1 MGSLY
6 IRGLSFMK
14 GLKYFKEVRS
24 MAGQVINVDQEDFAA
39 EVLTAP
45 IPVVVD
51 FWAAWCGPCR
61 MMAPVLE
68 QVAKEYDG
76 RIKFVKLNVDEN
88 QELATQYGIMSI
100 PTLVIFK
107 DGEEIGRLIG
117 YMPKEKLKQ
126 SLDSLL

>member
-1 MGSLY
+1 
-6 IRGLSFMK
+6 
-14 GLKYFKEVRS
+14 
-24 MAGQVINVDQEDFAA
+24 MAGQVINVGQEDFEA

-45 IPVVVD
+45 VPVVVD

-68 QVAKEYDG
+68 QVAQEYDG

-88 QELATQYGIMSI
+88 QELAARYGIMSI

-107 DGEEIGRLIG
+107 NGEEVGRLVG

-126 SLDSLL
+126 NLDSIIQ

>member
-1 MGSLY
+1 
-6 IRGLSFMK
+6 
-14 GLKYFKEVRS
+14 
-24 MAGQVINVDQEDFAA
+24 MAAQVINVDQEDFEA

-68 QVAKEYDG
+68 QVAQEYDG

-88 QELATQYGIMSI
+88 QELAAKYGIMSI

-107 DGEEIGRLIG
+107 DGEEIGRLVG
-117 YMPKEKLKQ
+117 FMPKEKLKQ
-126 SLDSLL
+126 NLDSLI

>member
-1 MGSLY
+1 
-6 IRGLSFMK
+6 
-14 GLKYFKEVRS
+14 
-24 MAGQVINVDQEDFAA
+24 MAAQVINVDQEDFEA

-68 QVAKEYDG
+68 QVAQEYDG

-88 QELATQYGIMSI
+88 QELAAKYGIMSI

-117 YMPKEKLKQ
+117 FMPKEKLKQ
-126 SLDSLL
+126 NLDSLIQN

>member
-1 MGSLY
+1 
-6 IRGLSFMK
+6 
-14 GLKYFKEVRS
+14 
-24 MAGQVINVDQEDFAA
+24 MAGLVINVSQEDFEA

-45 IPVVVD
+45 VPVVVD

-68 QVAKEYDG
+68 QVADEYQG

-100 PTLVIFK
+100 PTLVVFR
-107 DGEEIGRLIG
+107 DGEEIGRLVG
-117 YMPKEKLKQ
+117 YMPKEKLIE
-126 SLDSLL
+126 SLNALL

>member
-1 MGSLY
+1 
-6 IRGLSFMK
+6 
-14 GLKYFKEVRS
+14 
-24 MAGQVINVDQEDFAA
+24 MAGQVINVDQGDFEA

-68 QVAKEYDG
+68 QVAAEYGG

-88 QELATQYGIMSI
+88 QELAAQYGIMSI

>member
-1 MGSLY
+1 
-6 IRGLSFMK
+6 
-14 GLKYFKEVRS
+14 
-24 MAGQVINVDQEDFAA
+24 MAAQIINVDQEDFEA

-68 QVAKEYDG
+68 QVAQEYDG

-88 QELATQYGIMSI
+88 QELAAKYGIMSI

-107 DGEEIGRLIG
+107 DGEEIGRLVG
-117 YMPKEKLKQ
+117 FMPKEKLKQ
-126 SLDSLL
+126 NLDSLI